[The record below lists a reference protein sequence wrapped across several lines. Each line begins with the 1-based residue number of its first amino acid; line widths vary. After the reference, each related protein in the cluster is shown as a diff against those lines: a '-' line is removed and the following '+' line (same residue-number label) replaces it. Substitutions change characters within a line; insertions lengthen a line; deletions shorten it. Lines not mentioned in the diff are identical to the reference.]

1 MKLDSKIKFYKIPV
15 VIFTAGILFSCVN
28 DMSTIEKVTFDDKS
42 PDEVAVD
49 LELIYTD
56 SGYAQ
61 VKIYAAL
68 AETYTKPKK
77 VTKLK
82 DGLKV
87 DFFSDE
93 GRIMSTLTAL
103 YGEVDHTTGLI
114 FVRDSVVLRNYGKNQ
129 FLETEE
135 LFYNQR
141 DSSIYTDRNIII
153 RRNGK
158 VGMGQGIRTT
168 QSFSRYTV
176 KKPVGEIAVSDS
188 D

>member
-1 MKLDSKIKFYKIPV
+1 MKLQSSIKFYGIPA
-15 VIFTAGILFSCVN
+15 VIFAAGILFSCVN
-28 DMSTIEKVTFDDKS
+28 DMNTIDKVTFDDKS

-49 LELIYTD
+49 LELLYTD

-68 AETYTKPKK
+68 AETYTKPEK

-93 GRIMSTLTAL
+93 GEIISSLSAL
-103 YGEVDHTTGLI
+103 YGEVDHTTGMM

-135 LFYNQR
+135 LFYNRR
-141 DSSIYTDRNIII
+141 DSSIYTDRNVIL
-153 RRNGK
+153 RKDGK
-158 VGMGQGIRTT
+158 VGTGDGIRTT
-168 QSFSRYTV
+168 QSFNRYSV
-176 KKPVGEIAVSDS
+176 KNPVGEIAISDS
-188 D
+188 E

>member
-1 MKLDSKIKFYKIPV
+1 MKFHSTIKFYRIPA
-15 VIFTAGILFSCVN
+15 VIFAAGILFSCVN
-28 DMSTIEKVTFDDKS
+28 DMNTIEKVTFDDKS

-68 AETYTKPKK
+68 AETYTQPKK

-87 DFFSDE
+87 DFFSDQ
-93 GRIMSTLTAL
+93 GQVLSTLTAL

-114 FVRDSVVLRNYGKNQ
+114 FVRDSVVLHNYGKNQ

-135 LFYNQR
+135 LYYNQR
-141 DSSIYTDRNIII
+141 DSSIYTDRNVIV

-158 VGMGQGIRTT
+158 VGTGKGIRTT

-176 KKPVGEIAVSDS
+176 IEPVGEIAVSDS
-188 D
+188 E